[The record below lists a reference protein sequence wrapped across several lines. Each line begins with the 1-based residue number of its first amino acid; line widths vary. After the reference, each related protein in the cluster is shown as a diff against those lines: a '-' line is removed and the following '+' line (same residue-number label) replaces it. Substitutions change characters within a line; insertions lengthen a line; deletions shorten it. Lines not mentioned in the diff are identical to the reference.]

1 MKYTEYFRSLHLPTL
16 KNEQKKDDKG
26 RNIICW
32 GTRHQVGFQILFTTF
47 FEFNRSAIVW
57 YMDLYSLSVEWVNM
71 SWNISLE
78 ENEEHSS
85 MELTANQGTLLS
97 TYSKQLAPFSPTIST
112 ESSSFCPTTFTVSI
126 SSCSGDGSASF
137 SASGFSS
144 NVLRRSVTSLPSYS
158 RFMPRG
164 SARHDDRFRETSNG
178 HRSNIAFTGLRLTDE
193 PRRFRTL
200 DCTE

>member
-1 MKYTEYFRSLHLPTL
+1 
-16 KNEQKKDDKG
+16 
-26 RNIICW
+26 
-32 GTRHQVGFQILFTTF
+32 
-47 FEFNRSAIVW
+47 
-57 YMDLYSLSVEWVNM
+57 M
-71 SWNISLE
+71 SWNTSLE

-85 MELTANQGTLLS
+85 KELTANQGILLS
-97 TYSKQLAPFSPTIST
+97 TYSKQLVPFSPTIST

-126 SSCSGDGSASF
+126 SSCSGDGSAFF

-144 NVLRRSVTSLPSYS
+144 NVLRSSVTSMPSYS

-178 HRSNIAFTGLRLTDE
+178 HRSKSAFTGLRLTDE
-193 PRRFRTL
+193 PHRFRTL

>member
-1 MKYTEYFRSLHLPTL
+1 MKYKEYCRSSHLPTL
-16 KNEQKKDDKG
+16 KNEQMKDDKG

-32 GTRHQVGFQILFTTF
+32 GTRYQVGFQILFTTF
-47 FEFNRSAIVW
+47 FEFNRSAIVR

-78 ENEEHSS
+78 ENEEHSG

-97 TYSKQLAPFSPTIST
+97 TYFKQLAPFSPTIST
-112 ESSSFCPTTFTVSI
+112 ESSFCPTTFTVSI

-144 NVLRRSVTSLPSYS
+144 NVLRSSVTSLPSYS

-193 PRRFRTL
+193 PHRFRTL